1 MATLNSDLVVKK
13 IRHRGLYSG
22 KEQSVTGSIK
32 LSAGT
37 SVATTDLLQMVPL
50 GENVRPI
57 RILLQVTPLSGTPV
71 LTNAVFDVGVKS
83 ISTTALTR
91 PDGTSYPALITDAD
105 QLAANVT
112 LANNTKTTIEIP
124 RPVADSVANYGPYYV
139 TLTPDTSAGPHFS
152 TMSILWRKPD
162 TIYNLR
168 LWLNSGRIEAR
179 LWRKRPNA

>member
-139 TLTPDTSAGPHFS
+139 TLTPDTSAFS
-152 TMSILWRKPD
+152 VAGGDILVSAEVVFLGEIKPD
-162 TIYNLR
+162 VMVYTS
-168 LWLNSGRIEAR
+168 WNSQKVTGV
-179 LWRKRPNA
+179 

>member
-124 RPVADSVANYGPYYV
+124 RPVADNVANYGPYYV
-139 TLTPDTSAGPHFS
+139 TLTPDTSAFS
-152 TMSILWRKPD
+152 VAGGDILVSAEVVFLGEIKPD
-162 TIYNLR
+162 AMVYTS
-168 LWLNSGRIEAR
+168 WNSQKVTGV
-179 LWRKRPNA
+179 

>member
-32 LSAGT
+32 LSAGA
-37 SVATTDLLQMVPL
+37 SVATTDLMQMVPL

-91 PDGTSYPALITDAD
+91 PDGTSYPALTTDAD
-105 QLAANVT
+105 QLAASVT
-112 LANNTKTTIEIP
+112 LANNTKTAIEIP

-139 TLTPDTSAGPHFS
+139 TLTPKTSAFS
-152 TMSILWRKPD
+152 VAGGDILVSSEVVFLGEIKPD
-162 TIYNLR
+162 AMVYTT
-168 LWLNSGRIEAR
+168 WNSQKVKGA
-179 LWRKRPNA
+179 

>member
-32 LSAGT
+32 LSDGS
-37 SVATTDLLQMVPL
+37 SVATTDLMQMVPM

-91 PDGTSYPALITDAD
+91 PDGTSYPALTTDSD
-105 QLAANVT
+105 QLAAGVT

-124 RPVADSVANYGPYYV
+124 RPVADSVAKYGPYYV
-139 TLTPDTSAGPHFS
+139 TLTPDTSAFS
-152 TMSILWRKPD
+152 VAGGDILVSAEVVFLGEIKPD
-162 TIYNLR
+162 AMVYTT
-168 LWLNSGRIEAR
+168 WNSQKVEGV
-179 LWRKRPNA
+179 

>member
-32 LSAGT
+32 LAAGT

-139 TLTPDTSAGPHFS
+139 TLTPDTSAFS
-152 TMSILWRKPD
+152 VAGGDILVSAEVVFLGEIKPD
-162 TIYNLR
+162 AMVYTS
-168 LWLNSGRIEAR
+168 WNSQKVTGV
-179 LWRKRPNA
+179 

>member
-32 LSAGT
+32 LSDGS
-37 SVATTDLLQMVPL
+37 SVATTDLMQMVPL

-91 PDGTSYPALITDAD
+91 PDGTSYPALTTDSD

-124 RPVADSVANYGPYYV
+124 RPVADSVAKYGPYYV
-139 TLTPDTSAGPHFS
+139 TLTPDTSAFS
-152 TMSILWRKPD
+152 VAGGDILVSAEVVFLGEIKPD
-162 TIYNLR
+162 AMVYTT
-168 LWLNSGRIEAR
+168 WNSQKVEGA
-179 LWRKRPNA
+179 

>member
-32 LSAGT
+32 LAAGT

-91 PDGTSYPALITDAD
+91 PDGTSYPALVTDAD

-139 TLTPDTSAGPHFS
+139 TLTPDTSAFS
-152 TMSILWRKPD
+152 VAGGDILVSAEVVFLGEIKPD
-162 TIYNLR
+162 AMVYTS
-168 LWLNSGRIEAR
+168 WNSQKVTGV
-179 LWRKRPNA
+179 

>member
-32 LSAGT
+32 LSAGA
-37 SVATTDLLQMVPL
+37 SVATTDLMQMVPL

-91 PDGTSYPALITDAD
+91 PDGTSYPALVTDAD

-139 TLTPDTSAGPHFS
+139 TLTPDTSAFS
-152 TMSILWRKPD
+152 VAGGDILVSAEVVFLGEIKPD
-162 TIYNLR
+162 AMVYTT
-168 LWLNSGRIEAR
+168 WNSQKVEGA
-179 LWRKRPNA
+179 

>member
-91 PDGTSYPALITDAD
+91 PDGTSYPALTTDAD

-139 TLTPDTSAGPHFS
+139 TLTPDTSAFS
-152 TMSILWRKPD
+152 VAGGDILVSAEVVFLGEIK
-162 TIYNLR
+162 
-168 LWLNSGRIEAR
+168 
-179 LWRKRPNA
+179 PNAMVYTSWNSQKVTGV

>member
-32 LSAGT
+32 LSDGS
-37 SVATTDLLQMVPL
+37 SVATTDLMQMVPM

-91 PDGTSYPALITDAD
+91 PDGTSYPALTTDSD

-124 RPVADSVANYGPYYV
+124 RPVADSVAKYGPYYV
-139 TLTPDTSAGPHFS
+139 TLTPDTSAFS
-152 TMSILWRKPD
+152 VAGGDILVSAEVVFLGEIKPD
-162 TIYNLR
+162 AMVYTT
-168 LWLNSGRIEAR
+168 WNSQKVEGV
-179 LWRKRPNA
+179 

>member
-32 LSAGT
+32 LSADT

-91 PDGTSYPALITDAD
+91 PDGTSYPALVTDAD

-139 TLTPDTSAGPHFS
+139 TLTPDTSAFS
-152 TMSILWRKPD
+152 VAGGDILVSAEVVFLGEIKPD
-162 TIYNLR
+162 AMVYTS
-168 LWLNSGRIEAR
+168 WNSQKVTGV
-179 LWRKRPNA
+179 

>member
-1 MATLNSDLVVKK
+1 MATLDSDLVVKK

-57 RILLQVTPLSGTPV
+57 RILLQVTPLNGTPV

-124 RPVADSVANYGPYYV
+124 RPVADSVANYGPYYG
-139 TLTPDTSAGPHFS
+139 TLTPDTSAFS
-152 TMSILWRKPD
+152 VAGGDILVSAEVVFLGEIKPD
-162 TIYNLR
+162 AMVYTS
-168 LWLNSGRIEAR
+168 WNSQKVTGV
-179 LWRKRPNA
+179 

>member
-22 KEQSVTGSIK
+22 KEQSVTGSVKII
-32 LSAGT
+32 AGQ

-50 GENVRPI
+50 GENVRPNKI
-57 RILLQVTPLSGTPV
+57 IVQITPISGTPV

-83 ISTTALTR
+83 ISTSAFTR
-91 PDGTSYPALITDAD
+91 PDGTSYAVATTDAD

-124 RPVADSVANYGPYYV
+124 RPVADSVSKYGPFYV
-139 TLTPDTSAGPHFS
+139 TLTPDTSAFS
-152 TMSILWRKPD
+152 IAGGDALLSLTVV
-162 TIYNLR
+162 YNGEVR
-168 LWLNSGRIEAR
+168 ADAFPYTSFNSTKVSGV
-179 LWRKRPNA
+179 

>member
-91 PDGTSYPALITDAD
+91 PDGTSYPALITDSD

-139 TLTPDTSAGPHFS
+139 TLTPDTSAFS
-152 TMSILWRKPD
+152 VAGGDILVSAEVVFLGEIKPD
-162 TIYNLR
+162 AMVYTS
-168 LWLNSGRIEAR
+168 WNSQKVTGV
-179 LWRKRPNA
+179 

>member
-22 KEQSVTGSIK
+22 KEESVTGSIK

-112 LANNTKTTIEIP
+112 LANNTKTTVEIP

-139 TLTPDTSAGPHFS
+139 TLTPDTSAFS
-152 TMSILWRKPD
+152 VAGGDILVSAEVVFLGEIKPD
-162 TIYNLR
+162 AMVYTS
-168 LWLNSGRIEAR
+168 WNSQKVTGV
-179 LWRKRPNA
+179 

>member
-32 LSAGT
+32 LSDGT

-91 PDGTSYPALITDAD
+91 PDGTSYPALVTDAD

-139 TLTPDTSAGPHFS
+139 TLTPDTSAFS
-152 TMSILWRKPD
+152 VAGGDILVSAEVVFLGEIKPD
-162 TIYNLR
+162 AMVYTS
-168 LWLNSGRIEAR
+168 WNSQKVTGV
-179 LWRKRPNA
+179 

>member
-32 LSAGT
+32 LAAGT

-91 PDGTSYPALITDAD
+91 PGGTSYPALITDAD

-139 TLTPDTSAGPHFS
+139 TLTPDTSAFS
-152 TMSILWRKPD
+152 VAGGDILVSAEVVFLGEIKPD
-162 TIYNLR
+162 AMVYTS
-168 LWLNSGRIEAR
+168 WNSQKVTGV
-179 LWRKRPNA
+179 

>member
-91 PDGTSYPALITDAD
+91 PDGTSYPALVTDAD

-139 TLTPDTSAGPHFS
+139 TLTPDTSAFS
-152 TMSILWRKPD
+152 VAGGDILVSAEVVFLGEIKPD
-162 TIYNLR
+162 AMVYTS
-168 LWLNSGRIEAR
+168 WNSQKVTGV
-179 LWRKRPNA
+179 

>member
-32 LSAGT
+32 LSAGA
-37 SVATTDLLQMVPL
+37 SVATTDLMQMVPL

-91 PDGTSYPALITDAD
+91 PNGTSYPALITDAD

-139 TLTPDTSAGPHFS
+139 TLTPDTSAFS
-152 TMSILWRKPD
+152 VAGGDILVSAEVVFLGEIKPD
-162 TIYNLR
+162 AMVYTS
-168 LWLNSGRIEAR
+168 WNSQKVTGV
-179 LWRKRPNA
+179 

>member
-91 PDGTSYPALITDAD
+91 PNGTSYPALITDAD

-139 TLTPDTSAGPHFS
+139 TLTPDTSAFS
-152 TMSILWRKPD
+152 VAGGDILVSAEVVFLGEIKPD
-162 TIYNLR
+162 AMVYTS
-168 LWLNSGRIEAR
+168 WNSQKVTGV
-179 LWRKRPNA
+179 

>member
-91 PDGTSYPALITDAD
+91 PDGTSYPALITYAD
-105 QLAANVT
+105 KLAANVT
-112 LANNTKTTIEIP
+112 LANNTKTTVEIP

-139 TLTPDTSAGPHFS
+139 TLTPDTSAFS
-152 TMSILWRKPD
+152 VAGGDILVSAEVVFLGEIKPD
-162 TIYNLR
+162 AMVYTS
-168 LWLNSGRIEAR
+168 WNSQKVTGV
-179 LWRKRPNA
+179 

>member
-1 MATLNSDLVVKK
+1 MATLDSDLVVKK

-139 TLTPDTSAGPHFS
+139 TLTPDTSAFS
-152 TMSILWRKPD
+152 VAGGDILVSAEVVFLGEIKPD
-162 TIYNLR
+162 AMVYTS
-168 LWLNSGRIEAR
+168 WNSQKVTGV
-179 LWRKRPNA
+179 

>member
-139 TLTPDTSAGPHFS
+139 TLTPDTSAFS
-152 TMSILWRKPD
+152 VAGGDILVSAEVVFLGEIKPD
-162 TIYNLR
+162 AMVYTS
-168 LWLNSGRIEAR
+168 WNSQKVTGV
-179 LWRKRPNA
+179 

>member
-13 IRHRGLYSG
+13 IWHRGLYSG

-139 TLTPDTSAGPHFS
+139 TLTPDTSAFS
-152 TMSILWRKPD
+152 VAGGDILVSAEVVFLGEIKPD
-162 TIYNLR
+162 AMVYTS
-168 LWLNSGRIEAR
+168 WNSQKVTGV
-179 LWRKRPNA
+179 

>member
-91 PDGTSYPALITDAD
+91 PDDTSYPALITDAD

-139 TLTPDTSAGPHFS
+139 TLTPDTSAFS
-152 TMSILWRKPD
+152 VAGGDILVSAEVVFLGEIKPD
-162 TIYNLR
+162 AMVYTS
-168 LWLNSGRIEAR
+168 WNSQKVTGV
-179 LWRKRPNA
+179 